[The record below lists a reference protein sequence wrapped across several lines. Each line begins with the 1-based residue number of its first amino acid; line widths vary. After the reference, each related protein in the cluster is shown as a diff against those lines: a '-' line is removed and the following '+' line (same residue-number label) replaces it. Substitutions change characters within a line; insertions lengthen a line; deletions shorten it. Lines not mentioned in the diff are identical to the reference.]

1 MKRNKKE
8 DILLNTDNDDI
19 SMLAEIQ
26 TDPDEVTAMEFN
38 KEIPVMPLRNMVMFP
53 SVVMPVTIG
62 RPSTLK
68 LVNAAYKK
76 KLPIAVVCQIQGDM
90 DDPGFNDVYHVGV
103 IGKILRV
110 FEMPG
115 GNTTVIM
122 QSNGPKVHLD
132 SITKTS
138 PYLKGIVTPIPE
150 ANDQL
155 ETDEFKALIDTCKD
169 LTSKFIEASEKMSP
183 DTVFAIKNLDNP
195 EILVNFICANFPI
208 AVEEKIKLLKA
219 GDLQSRLYMLV
230 KILNREVQL
239 ADIKQSIQ
247 MRTREDIDRQQRE
260 YFLQQQIK
268 NIQDELGAG
277 QEDEDRKSVV

>member
-90 DDPGFNDVYHVGV
+90 DDPGWAYTN
-103 IGKILRV
+103 
-110 FEMPG
+110 
-115 GNTTVIM
+115 
-122 QSNGPKVHLD
+122 
-132 SITKTS
+132 
-138 PYLKGIVTPIPE
+138 PIQ
-150 ANDQL
+150 AN
-155 ETDEFKALIDTCKD
+155 
-169 LTSKFIEASEKMSP
+169 
-183 DTVFAIKNLDNP
+183 N
-195 EILVNFICANFPI
+195 VNFF
-208 AVEEKIKLLKA
+208 
-219 GDLQSRLYMLV
+219 SRFDSSASW
-230 KILNREVQL
+230 E
-239 ADIKQSIQ
+239 
-247 MRTREDIDRQQRE
+247 
-260 YFLQQQIK
+260 
-268 NIQDELGAG
+268 
-277 QEDEDRKSVV
+277 